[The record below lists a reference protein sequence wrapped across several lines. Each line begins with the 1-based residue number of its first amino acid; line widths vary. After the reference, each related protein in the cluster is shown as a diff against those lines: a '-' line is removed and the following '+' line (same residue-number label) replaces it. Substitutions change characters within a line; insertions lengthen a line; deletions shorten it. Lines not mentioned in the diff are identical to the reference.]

1 MYALRQSNNL
11 NEFLL
16 LIDILVLVTEEKKL
30 DVKIL
35 VWIYCLLSFINIYTV
50 YSTM

>member
-35 VWIYCLLSFINIYTV
+35 V
-50 YSTM
+50 